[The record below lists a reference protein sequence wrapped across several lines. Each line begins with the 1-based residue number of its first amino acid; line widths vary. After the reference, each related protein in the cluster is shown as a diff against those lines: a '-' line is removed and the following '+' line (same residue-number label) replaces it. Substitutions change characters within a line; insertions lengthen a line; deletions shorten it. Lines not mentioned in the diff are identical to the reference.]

1 MRILDPAG
9 RGAQQFRNTSGSI
22 PASGLKQVA
31 GDYKIGDADGTV
43 ICSTMRGGMTIT
55 LPRAALHAGRT
66 VTIRKGD
73 PGSGIV
79 KIQSVNGEL
88 VGGAIWVT
96 LAAADEYAVFQ
107 SDGSAWVVVTH
118 F

>member
-31 GDYKIGDADGTV
+31 GDYKIGDADATV

-55 LPRAALHAGRT
+55 LPRPALNAGRT
-66 VTIRKGD
+66 VTIRKD
-73 PGSGIV
+73 DAGSGSV
-79 KIQSVNGEL
+79 KIRSVNGEP
-88 VGGAIWVT
+88 VGGASWVT
-96 LAAADEYAVFQ
+96 LTAANEYVTLQ
-107 SDGSAWVVVTH
+107 SDGAVWMVVAH